1 MFRAVLT
8 ENSGIRGYL
17 ANNDKEQHSENTDL
31 VPSPKPICVND
42 NAIRLEQ
49 SNGHG
54 DCLTLRSSAL
64 GASTKEI
71 ELKLAIE
78 FDIDSLDEACV
89 EAHRVEIEKDIR
101 KAVALIVLEIK
112 AREQRLGSYLDT
124 EAGNISGQAFRGIVE
139 KEQAAE
145 ARIQALKN
153 ARAASEQQELDE
165 RTAYE
170 KSVADATA
178 LAEKAKFDK
187 AVAEAVDAY
196 RRIDE

>member
-54 DCLTLRSSAL
+54 DCL
-64 GASTKEI
+64 TKEI

-178 LAEKAKFDK
+178 LAEKVKFDK